1 MQPESAYPSTIH
13 ARVHDSAIDRVSRF
27 FNATLDDAF
36 VELLQNARRAGA
48 TAISVRS
55 EYVSERQYRV
65 AVVDDGAGIPDPSIL
80 LSFGESAWT
89 GETEAAE
96 DPAGIGFYSLSKF
109 GCSIASRPRA
119 DGRVA
124 PGWRAELT
132 PESFLGKT
140 GATVRA
146 DDRAPEPHGTAI
158 SFLTAENTDCI
169 GSILAGAAQYFPL
182 PVGFNGRTLHRK
194 PFLDRAIHTETWSG
208 LEFGVYR
215 NDYPSW
221 PEHDVNFHG
230 RTFRAGLPGIECIA
244 GGTWSARADIRVCPD
259 FELALPARKE
269 PVVNDFL
276 KEMREAAERAVFRAI
291 AAHETGPRL
300 AFRDYRRANEAGVRI
315 PQPPP
320 ALEPWRPPVA
330 CIDNW
335 RAPDG
340 FETLRPS
347 ALVMTAE
354 PETHHGQALWRA
366 LERAGISA
374 RLFAP
379 DRRFEGY
386 AWYDALPRVTG
397 FSVHVTHQGRTHS
410 IVHPDEDGADAARDI
425 PDRAQLG
432 FGARPDAI
440 LMRLHVSEPG
450 IRDRIVEIP
459 ADVVFMNREED
470 YVEEIDPLVTAG
482 SDISPGEL
490 ARLIHRA
497 FFSSSDDADADSHET
512 QKIRFGEDAMRIAL
526 TLLASEDEA
535 LRHAIA
541 EAIRREVLWAMPR
554 GREVGVTVKD
564 GKVSVHFVSDA
575 EPQPGAPA

>member
-55 EYVSERQYRV
+55 EYVSEHQYRV

-96 DPAGIGFYSLSKF
+96 DPAGIGFYALSKF

-140 GATVRA
+140 GATVLP
-146 DDRAPEPHGTAI
+146 DDNAPEPHGTAI
-158 SFLTAENTDCI
+158 SFVTDRNTDCI
-169 GSILAGAAQYFPL
+169 GSILAGAARYFPL
-182 PVGFNGRTLHRK
+182 PVAFNGRTLDRK
-194 PFLDRAIHTETWSG
+194 PFLDRAVHTETWNG

-215 NDYPSW
+215 NDFPSW

-230 RTFRAGLPGIECIA
+230 RTFRAGLPGIECVA
-244 GGTWSARADIRVCPD
+244 GGTWSARADIRACPG
-259 FELALPARKE
+259 FELVLPARKE

-300 AFRDYRRANEAGVRI
+300 AFRDHRRANRAGIRI

-330 CIDNW
+330 DIDDW
-335 RAPDG
+335 RAPAG
-340 FETLRPS
+340 YEALRPS

-386 AWYDALPRVTG
+386 AWYDNLPRVTG

-440 LMRLHVSEPG
+440 LMRLHVAEPG

-470 YVEEIDPLVTAG
+470 YVEEIDPLVTAA
-482 SDISPGEL
+482 SDISPDEL

-497 FFSSSDDADADSHET
+497 FFSPSDDRDADSHET
-512 QKIRFGEDAMRIAL
+512 QKIRFEEDAMRIAL

-535 LRHAIA
+535 LKHAIA

-554 GREVGVTVKD
+554 GREVAVTVAD
-564 GKVSVHFVSDA
+564 NRVSVAFGPA
-575 EPQPGAPA
+575 AQPREGAPA

>member
-1 MQPESAYPSTIH
+1 MQPEPAYPSTIH

-48 TAISVRS
+48 TAVSVRS

-65 AVVDDGAGIPDPSIL
+65 AVVDDGAGIADPSIL

-96 DPAGIGFYSLSKF
+96 DPAGIGFYSLSTF
-109 GCSIASRPRA
+109 GCSIASRPRV
-119 DGRVA
+119 DGRTA

-132 PESFLGKT
+132 PECFLGKT
-140 GATVRA
+140 GATVLP
-146 DDRAPEPHGTAI
+146 DDRAPDPHGTAV
-158 SFLTAENTDCI
+158 SFVTDRNTDCI

-182 PVGFNGRTLHRK
+182 PVAFNGRTLDRK
-194 PFLDRAIHTETWSG
+194 PFLDRAVHTETWNG
-208 LEFGVYR
+208 LDFGVYR

-244 GGTWSARADIRVCPD
+244 GGTWSARADIRACPD
-259 FELALPARKE
+259 FELVLPARKE

-276 KEMREAAERAVFRAI
+276 KEMREAAGLAVFRAI
-291 AAHETGPRL
+291 AAHGTGPRL
-300 AFRDYRRANEAGVRI
+300 AFRDYRRANDAGIRI

-330 CIDNW
+330 DIDDW
-335 RAPDG
+335 RAPASYKA
-340 FETLRPS
+340 LRPS

-366 LERAGISA
+366 LERAAISH

-386 AWYDALPRVTG
+386 PWYDALPRVTNL
-397 FSVHVTHQGRTHS
+397 SVDVTHHGRTHTV
-410 IVHPDEDGADAARDI
+410 IHPDDDGTDAARDI

-432 FGARPDAI
+432 FDARPDAI
-440 LMRLHVSEPG
+440 LMRLHVAESGSRE
-450 IRDRIVEIP
+450 RTVDIP
-459 ADVVFMNREED
+459 ADVVFMNQEED

-497 FFSSSDDADADSHET
+497 FFSPSDDPDADSRET

-526 TLLASEDEA
+526 TLLASEDDA
-535 LRHAIA
+535 LKHAIA

-554 GREVGVTVKD
+554 GRAVAVTVKD
-564 GKVSVHFVSDA
+564 DKVSVHFVADA
-575 EPQPGAPA
+575 EPQEGAPA

>member
-36 VELLQNARRAGA
+36 VEVLQNARRAGA
-48 TAISVRS
+48 TAVSVRG
-55 EYVSERQYRV
+55 EFVSERRYRV
-65 AVVDDGAGIPDPSIL
+65 TVTDDGAGIPDPSIL

-96 DPAGIGFYSLSKF
+96 DPAGIGFYSLSTF

-158 SFLTAENTDCI
+158 SFVTDRNTDCI
-169 GSILAGAAQYFPL
+169 GSILAGAARYFPL
-182 PVGFNGRTLHRK
+182 PVAFNGRTLVRK
-194 PFLDRAIHTETWSG
+194 PFLDRAVHTETWNG

-230 RTFRAGLPGIECIA
+230 RTFRAGLPGIECVA
-244 GGTWSARADIRVCPD
+244 GGAWSARADIRFCPD
-259 FELALPARKE
+259 FELVLPARKE

-300 AFRDYRRANEAGVRI
+300 AFRDYRRANQAGIRI

-330 CIDNW
+330 DIDDW
-335 RAPDG
+335 RAPAG
-340 FETLRPS
+340 YEALRPS
-347 ALVMTAE
+347 ALAMTAD

-397 FSVHVTHQGRTHS
+397 FSVHVTHEGRTQT
-410 IVHPDEDGADAARDI
+410 IVHPCDDETDAARDI

-440 LMRLHVSEPG
+440 LMRLHIAEPG

-459 ADVVFMNREED
+459 ADVAFMNREEA
-470 YVEEIDPLVTAG
+470 YVEEIDPLVTAA
-482 SDISPGEL
+482 SDISPDEL

-497 FFSSSDDADADSHET
+497 FFSPSDDADADSHET
-512 QKIRFGEDAMRIAL
+512 QKIRFEEDAMRIAL

-535 LRHAIA
+535 LKHAIA

-554 GREVGVTVKD
+554 GREVAVTVAD
-564 GKVSVHFVSDA
+564 NRVSVAFGPA
-575 EPQPGAPA
+575 AQPREGAPA

>member
-48 TAISVRS
+48 AAVSVRG
-55 EYVSERQYRV
+55 EFVSERRYRV
-65 AVVDDGAGIPDPSIL
+65 TVTDHGAGIPDPSIL

-89 GETEAAE
+89 DETELSE
-96 DPAGIGFYSLSKF
+96 DPAGIGFYALSTF

-119 DGRVA
+119 DGRIA
-124 PGWRAELT
+124 SGWRAELT
-132 PESFLGKT
+132 PECFLGKT
-140 GATVRA
+140 GAIVLP

-158 SFLTAENTDCI
+158 SFVTAETADCI
-169 GSILAGAAQYFPL
+169 GSILAGAARYFPL
-182 PVGFNGRTLHRK
+182 PVAFNGRTLDRK
-194 PFLDRAIHTETWSG
+194 PFLDRAVHTETWNG

-230 RTFRAGLPGIECIA
+230 RTFRAGLPGIECVA
-244 GGTWSARADIRVCPD
+244 GGTWSARADIRSCPE
-259 FELALPARKE
+259 FELVLPTRKE

-276 KEMREAAERAVFRAI
+276 KEMREAAGLAVFRAI

-300 AFRDYRRANEAGVRI
+300 AFRDHRRANQAGIRI

-330 CIDNW
+330 DIDDW
-335 RAPDG
+335 RAPAG
-340 FETLRPS
+340 YEALRPS
-347 ALVMTAE
+347 ALAMTAD

-386 AWYDALPRVTG
+386 AWYDNLPRVTG
-397 FSVHVTHQGRTHS
+397 FSVHVTHEGRTHT
-410 IVHPDEDGADAARDI
+410 IVHPCDDETDAARDI

-440 LMRLHVSEPG
+440 LMRLHVVEPG
-450 IRDRIVEIP
+450 IRDRTVEIP

-482 SDISPGEL
+482 SDISPDEL

-497 FFSSSDDADADSHET
+497 FFSPSDDRDADSHET
-512 QKIRFGEDAMRIAL
+512 QKIRFEEDAMRIAL
-526 TLLASEDEA
+526 TLLTSKDEA
-535 LRHAIA
+535 LKHAIA
-541 EAIRREVLWAMPR
+541 EAIRRDVLWAMPR
-554 GREVGVTVKD
+554 DRKVAVTVVD
-564 GKVSVHFVSDA
+564 DRVSVVFGPAAQLH
-575 EPQPGAPA
+575 EEAPA

>member
-48 TAISVRS
+48 TA
-55 EYVSERQYRV
+55 V
-65 AVVDDGAGIPDPSIL
+65 AVYAQPRSQGGYSVTVADNGAGIPDPSIL

-132 PESFLGKT
+132 PESFLGKI
-140 GATVRA
+140 GAIVLP
-146 DDRAPEPHGTAI
+146 DDRAPDPHGTAI
-158 SFLTAENTDCI
+158 SLVTDRNTDCI
-169 GSILAGAAQYFPL
+169 GSILAGAARYFPL
-182 PVGFNGRTLHRK
+182 PVAFNGRTLDRK
-194 PFLDRAIHTETWSG
+194 PFLDRAVHTEAWNG

-215 NDYPSW
+215 NDFRSW

-244 GGTWSARADIRVCPD
+244 GGTWSARADIRFCPD
-259 FELALPARKE
+259 FELVLPARKE

-300 AFRDYRRANEAGVRI
+300 AFRDHRRANQAGIRI

-330 CIDNW
+330 DIDDW
-335 RAPDG
+335 RAPAG
-340 FETLRPS
+340 FEALRPS
-347 ALVMTAE
+347 ALAMTAE

-386 AWYDALPRVTG
+386 AWYDNLPRVTG

-432 FGARPDAI
+432 IGARPDAI
-440 LMRLHVSEPG
+440 LMRLHVAEPG

-470 YVEEIDPLVTAG
+470 YVEEIDPLVTAA
-482 SDISPGEL
+482 SDISPDEL

-497 FFSSSDDADADSHET
+497 FFSPSDDRDADSRET
-512 QKIRFGEDAMRIAL
+512 QKIRFEEDAMRIAL

-535 LRHAIA
+535 LKHAIA
-541 EAIRREVLWAMPR
+541 EAIRREILWAMPR
-554 GREVGVTVKD
+554 GREVAVNVKD
-564 GKVSVHFVSDA
+564 GKVSVYFGPA
-575 EPQPGAPA
+575 AQPREGAPA